1 MFAVTPINFLN
12 NAFPPITAREIEI
25 DVGPAFAVLIQETL
39 EDEMVAH
46 RINRG
51 IPRQKQTALFAAL
64 PRPCTMMLF
73 SRQKLTMSQTIK
85 K

>member
-1 MFAVTPINFLN
+1 MSGQLFA
-12 NAFPPITAREIEI
+12 
-25 DVGPAFAVLIQETL
+25 AFAQETF
-39 EDEMVAH
+39 EEQMIARPDRPRV
-46 RINRG
+46 
-51 IPRQKQTALFAAL
+51 IPRQKQTALLAAL